1 MPTQL
6 RSREAAA
13 TTEGTPRICM
23 PTWRNV
29 RRNVARCGLY
39 EAEDVLVEIDNVDLL
54 CLRPARWFTFGSQL
68 QGRLLWRNLWKGTA
82 GFNPGLYPVRLS
94 RPYDLFVVVC
104 QNFWDLPL
112 VNAVKDWKR
121 NCGVS
126 VCWID
131 EVWPSDITRMRCVLP
146 ILKEFDHVVVSLS
159 GGVAP
164 ISELIGRPCHYVPQ
178 GVDGIRFSPY
188 PDLPNRCIDVYSIG
202 RRDEKLHRELL
213 NLCKQ
218 RQYFYIYET
227 HDGSTGSIKP
237 VSHREHR
244 NLLADMTKRSRYFV
258 VDVAKVGCDQETR
271 GWSEAGRRYFE
282 GAAAGSVMIGQ
293 APKNEVFT
301 KQFDWPDAVI
311 TVGPN
316 GAELGQTLASLE
328 SNPGRLCSISRR
340 NVAEAA
346 LRHDWSYRW
355 RQILDIAGLKPTLAM
370 ELRERRLKQLAEM
383 AQNDH

>member
-1 MPTQL
+1 MPTQM
-6 RSREAAA
+6 RSREAAE
-13 TTEGTPRICM
+13 TELSPRICM
-23 PTWRNV
+23 PTWRNF
-29 RRNVARCGLY
+29 RRTVARCGLY

-68 QGRLLWRNLWKGTA
+68 QGRLLWRNIWKGTA
-82 GFNPGLYPVRLS
+82 RLNPGLYPVRLS

-112 VNAVKDWKR
+112 VNAVKDWKK
-121 NCGVS
+121 NCRVS
-126 VCWID
+126 VCWLD
-131 EVWPSDITRMRCVLP
+131 EVWASDISRMRCVLP

-159 GGVAP
+159 GGVAAV
-164 ISELIGRPCHYVPQ
+164 SKLTGRPCHYVPQ

-188 PDLPNRCIDVYSIG
+188 PDLPSRCIDIYSIG
-202 RRDEKLHRELL
+202 RRDERMHRELL
-213 NLCKQ
+213 NYCKQ

-227 HDGSTGSIKP
+227 HDIRTGSIKP
-237 VSHREHR
+237 VDHREHR

-258 VDVAKVGCDQETR
+258 VDVAKVGSEQETR
-271 GWSEAGRRYFE
+271 AWSEAGRRYFE

-293 APKNEVFT
+293 APKSEAFT
-301 KQFDWPDAVI
+301 RLFGWPDAVI

-316 GAELGQTLASLE
+316 GAELGETLASLE
-328 SNPGRLCSISRR
+328 ANPDRLCSISRR
-340 NVAEAA
+340 NAAEAA

-355 RQILDIAGLKPTLAM
+355 KQILDIAGLKPTRAM

-383 AQNDH
+383 AISDH